1 MDQVIE
7 LHLANPDIAFVF
19 TGLQYGAPSPKGETL
34 LRAALSRSPHR
45 TVRAAACYELARFL
59 RFKTTV
65 ADNLKA
71 LRERPAPGDPAT
83 RNAIESSLS
92 NLERFAGVDVAK
104 TLVEAEQLLERVG
117 REFADVPQA
126 QFIADGP
133 GRVQVSPYKSPDG
146 NSKTYGALD
155 AAALFEL
162 RNLAVGKPAPEIEG
176 QDIDGQLFRLSD
188 YKGKVIVLT
197 FSGNWCGPCRAMYP
211 QERELVSRL
220 KGHPFAMLSVN
231 TDPERETLRKSIR
244 EGEITWRCWW
254 DGGLDGLIRSR
265 WNILSFP
272 TVFVIDAKGIIR
284 EVGPSGKDINQTVD
298 RLLDETT
305 EAGRD

>member
-7 LHLANPDIAFVF
+7 LHLANPNIAFVF

-34 LRAALSRSPHR
+34 LRAAFSASPHR

-59 RFKTTV
+59 RFKATA

-71 LRERPAPGDPAT
+71 LREKPTPGDPAT
-83 RNAIESSLS
+83 RNALESSLS
-92 NLERFAGVDVAK
+92 SLERFAGVDVAK
-104 TLVEAEQLLERVG
+104 TLMEAEQLLERVG

-126 QFIADGP
+126 QF
-133 GRVQVSPYKSPDG
+133 
-146 NSKTYGALD
+146 
-155 AAALFEL
+155 EL

-176 QDIDGQLFRLSD
+176 RDVDGQLFRLSD
-188 YKGKVIVLT
+188 YRGKVIVLT

-220 KGHPFAMLSVN
+220 KDRPFAMLSVN

-254 DGGLDGLIRSR
+254 DGGRDGPISSR
-265 WNILSFP
+265 WNILFYP

-284 EVGPSGKDINQTVD
+284 DVGPSGKDINQTVD
-298 RLLDETT
+298 RLLEKTT
-305 EAGRD
+305 KGWAKLRPRSR

>member
-1 MDQVIE
+1 MDQVME

-34 LRAALSRSPHR
+34 LRAALLRSPHR

-59 RFKTTV
+59 RFKATA

-71 LRERPAPGDPAT
+71 LRERPTPGDPAT
-83 RNAIESSLS
+83 RNALESTLS
-92 NLERFAGVDVAK
+92 NLERFAGADTAK
-104 TLVEAEQLLERVG
+104 TLMEAEQLLERAG

-146 NSKTYGALD
+146 NSKTYGALS

-176 QDIDGQLFRLSD
+176 LDVDGQPFRLSD

-220 KGHPFAMLSVN
+220 KGRPFAMLSVN

-254 DGGLDGLIRSR
+254 DGGRAGLISSR

-272 TVFVIDAKGIIR
+272 TIFVIDAKGIIR
-284 EVGPSGKDINQTVD
+284 DVGPSGKDINQTVD

-305 EAGRD
+305 